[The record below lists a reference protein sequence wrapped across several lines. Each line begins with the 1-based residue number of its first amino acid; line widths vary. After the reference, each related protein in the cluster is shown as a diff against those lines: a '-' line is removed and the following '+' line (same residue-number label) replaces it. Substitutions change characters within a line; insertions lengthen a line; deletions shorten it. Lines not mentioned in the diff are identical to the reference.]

1 MNFEV
6 QNASFQYK
14 KNHPLLNH
22 INFSI
27 GQSEIM
33 SILGANGVGKTT
45 LLRCMLGML
54 HWTEGA
60 SFLDGIELSKLK
72 SKEIWQKIGYVPQ
85 GKLSA
90 FAYSVEE
97 MVLLGRNPYIGTFR
111 QPAKRD
117 YEIVE
122 ECLELIGITHLKG
135 KLCNQISGGELQ
147 MVLIAR
153 ALAAKPSLLILD
165 EPESGLDFKNQMIVL
180 ETIEKLCSGN
190 SISAIIN
197 THYPEH
203 AISISD
209 KTLLLLQDGTN
220 LFGDTKEIVQ
230 ETHMR
235 SAFGVDVFMK
245 EIEIPGK
252 TYTCV
257 VPVQIL

>member
-1 MNFEV
+1 MKFEV
-6 QNASFQYK
+6 IDASFHYK
-14 KNHPLLNH
+14 KNSPLLNH
-22 INFSI
+22 INFNI
-27 GQSEIM
+27 GNSEVL
-33 SILGANGVGKTT
+33 SILGANGSGKTT

-54 HWTEGA
+54 AWTEGG
-60 SFLDGIELSKLK
+60 SYLDGSDLSRMK

-85 GKLSA
+85 GKLSI

-97 MVLLGRNPYIGTFR
+97 MVLLGRNPYISTFR
-111 QPAKRD
+111 QPSKRD
-117 YEIVE
+117 YEIAW
-122 ECLELIGITHLKG
+122 ECLELIGISHLKD
-135 KLCNQISGGELQ
+135 KLCSQLSGGELQ

-153 ALAAKPSLLILD
+153 ALAAKPSLLVLD

-180 ETIEKLCSGN
+180 ETIQKLCSNN

-209 KTLLLLQDGTN
+209 KTLLLLPDGTN

-230 ETHMR
+230 EKHMR
-235 SAFGVDVFMK
+235 QAFGVDVVMK

-257 VPVQIL
+257 VPVGII